1 MPPTAAP
8 SPISHPMTFLRSLLT
23 TRTFHS
29 AAGLLVMLLQ
39 RTPAVR
45 LLVTAEAQLT
55 APAASVLRAILPTA
69 AALGAVHSMAGA
81 TTQLVASIAQPA
93 RATVGVAFTE
103 GIAIQGLGVSYA
115 QSWAVGNALPP
126 GIVAQGA
133 VLQGTSLVVSPS
145 NGTLILSGTPTTAGT
160 YTFAVSGYQFVNL
173 GGPVTNATAQIIVA
187 PAPNAAPAITRQPAS
202 ATAVVGGSVTLS
214 VAYTGSPAPTFQW
227 AKDGAAISS
236 ATSATLVLS
245 SVTLASAGNYTV
257 TITNSLGNVTSAAA
271 TITVNPAPAAPV
283 FTSNPVAQTVNAGGA
298 VTLSADATGVP
309 TPTLQWLK
317 DGVAIA
323 GATDVSLNLA
333 NLQAADAGTYS
344 VVATSSAG
352 ATTSAAALVIVN
364 SAPVFVAPPLAQTV
378 AANGS
383 VVFSAKVVG
392 TPAPKYQWQ
401 RNGVNVAGATG
412 PMLLLS
418 GLNSASAGSYT
429 CVATNS
435 LGSAVSPA
443 AALAVSTTNDLGRLI
458 NLAILTDISA
468 EVPSFTLGTIIG
480 GSGAKGTKP
489 LVIRADGPALGAF
502 GVFSPLPAPQLSL
515 VASNQAVIGK
525 NANWGGTD
533 QLRAAFA
540 QVGAFAFSD
549 PASRDAAL
557 VASVPTDLGPVA
569 YTVVVSGVGGATG
582 SVLAELYD
590 ATPSD
595 TFTPA
600 SARLVNA
607 AVLKQII
614 PGGSMTA
621 GFIIGGSTAKTVLI
635 RAIGP
640 GLASVGVTSG
650 YLADPQLT
658 LYDGNSAVITSNN
671 DWGGDAAFAT
681 AAQRSG
687 SFAIADPAS
696 KDAMILVTLAPGKY
710 TATASAASGT
720 AGLAIVEVYEVP

>member
-1 MPPTAAP
+1 MISHGSLFKPRMMNTAAG
-8 SPISHPMTFLRSLLT
+8 
-23 TRTFHS
+23 
-29 AAGLLVMLLQ
+29 ALVVLLQ

-45 LLVTAEAQLT
+45 LLVTAEAELV
-55 APAASVLRAILPTA
+55 APAASVLRSILPAA
-69 AALGAVHSMAGA
+69 AALGAVHSLAGA
-81 TTQLVASIAQPA
+81 TTQLVASVAQPA

-160 YTFAVSGYQFVNL
+160 YTFAVSGYQFANL

-187 PAPNAAPAITRQPAS
+187 PAPNAAPAITRQPS
-202 ATAVVGGSVTLS
+202 STTAVVGGSATLS

-227 AKDGAAISS
+227 SKDGSPISAA
-236 ATSATLVLS
+236 TGATLVLS
-245 SVTLASAGNYTV
+245 NITLASAGNYTV

-271 TITVNPAPAAPV
+271 SLTVNPAPAAPA
-283 FTSNPVAQTVNAGGA
+283 FTTNPAAQTANAGGT
-298 VTLSADATGVP
+298 VTLSAEASGVP

-317 DGVAIA
+317 NGVAIA
-323 GATDVSLNLA
+323 GATEASLVLS
-333 NLQAADAGTYS
+333 NLQAADAGSYAA
-344 VVATSSAG
+344 VATSSAG
-352 ATTSAAALVIVN
+352 ATTSAAAVVTVN
-364 SAPVFVAPPLAQTV
+364 SAPVFVAPPLSQTV
-378 AANGS
+378 AVNGS
-383 VVFSAKVVG
+383 VVFAAQTVG

-401 RNGVNVAGATG
+401 RNGVDVAGATG
-412 PMLLLS
+412 PTLLLS
-418 GLNSASAGSYT
+418 GVVGAQAGNYT
-429 CVATNS
+429 CIATNP
-435 LGSAVSPA
+435 LGSATSPG
-443 AALAVSTTNDLGRLI
+443 AALSVSSTNDLGRLI
-458 NLAILTDISA
+458 NLSILTDISA
-468 EVPSFTLGTIIG
+468 EVPSLTLGTIIG

-489 LVIRADGPALGAF
+489 LVIRADGPALAAF
-502 GVFSPLPAPQLSL
+502 GVFSPLAAPQLSL
-515 VASNQAVIGK
+515 VASNQTVIGK
-525 NANWGGTD
+525 NTTWGGTD

-557 VASVPTDLGPVA
+557 VASVPTEVGPVS
-569 YTVVVSGVGGATG
+569 YTVVVSGVAGATG

-590 ATPSD
+590 ATPADS
-595 TFTPA
+595 FTA
-600 SARLVNA
+600 STPRLVNA

-640 GLASVGVTSG
+640 GLANVGIGSG

-658 LYDGNSAVITSNN
+658 LYDGNSTVITSTMI
-671 DWGGDAAFAT
+671 GAAT
-681 AAQRSG
+681 RRSRPRP
-687 SFAIADPAS
+687 SVPVRSRSPTPPA
-696 KDAMILVTLAPGKY
+696 KTR
-710 TATASAASGT
+710 
-720 AGLAIVEVYEVP
+720 